1 MNQGERSA
9 GIVIGKVTAVKD
21 PDKLGRIEVT
31 YPWLTGPETRWVS
44 VAAPMA
50 GNDRGFFCMPKVND
64 EVILAFH
71 MNMWDH
77 PIVMGFMWNP
87 VQKPPSPD
95 ERMCMWRSD
104 NKHTI
109 RLVDSTPTNGNMGG
123 IFIEDGHGNAIVM
136 TNTHVT
142 IKSRGALNIEAVG
155 VVTIDGRPVKK
166 IGPEI

>member
-21 PDKLGRIEVT
+21 PDQHGRIQVA
-31 YPWLTGPETRWVS
+31 YPWVGGPETRWVS

-50 GNDRGFFCMPKVND
+50 GNDRGFFCMPKVDD
-64 EVILAFH
+64 EVILGFH

-77 PIVMGFMWNP
+77 PIVIGFLWNP
-87 VQKPPSPD
+87 VQQPPSTD
-95 ERMCMWRSD
+95 ERQCMWRSD

-109 RLVDSTPTNGNMGG
+109 RLVDSTPNNGNLGG

-142 IKSRGALNIEAVG
+142 IKSRGALTIEAAG
-155 VVTIDGRPVKK
+155 VITIDGRPVKK

>member
-1 MNQGERSA
+1 MNRGERGV

-21 PDKLGRIEVT
+21 PDGLGRIQVT
-31 YPWLTGPETRWVS
+31 YPWLEGPETRWVS

-50 GNDRGFFCMPKVND
+50 GNDRGFFCMPRIDD
-64 EVILAFH
+64 EVLIGFH

-77 PIVMGFMWNP
+77 PIVLGFMWNP
-87 VQKPPSPD
+87 VLKPPSPD
-95 ERMCMWRSD
+95 ERQCMWRSE

-109 RLVDSTPTNGNMGG
+109 RLVDSTPTNGDLGG

-136 TNTHVT
+136 TNTHIT
-142 IKSRGALNIEAVG
+142 LKSRGGLTLEAAG
-155 VVTIDGRPVKK
+155 PITIDGRPVKK